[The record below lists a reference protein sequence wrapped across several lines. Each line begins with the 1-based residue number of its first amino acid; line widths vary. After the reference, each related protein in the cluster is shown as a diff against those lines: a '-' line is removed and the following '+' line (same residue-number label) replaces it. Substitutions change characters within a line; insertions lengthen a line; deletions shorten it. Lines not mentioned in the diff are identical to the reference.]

1 MLEEIKRCP
10 SAFIQG
16 DDLAVHECVGWEP
29 FTSSGDLWKLLREEG
44 FSSGPERHSRRISTG
59 KTAVPVKFDLVEPFL
74 TMGKFLNRQ
83 CIHRL
88 DKANLGQRESTECFC
103 FHKEAA
109 SVDTFNA
116 YLITLSAR

>member
-1 MLEEIKRCP
+1 VR
-10 SAFIQG
+10 
-16 DDLAVHECVGWEP
+16 AVHKL
-29 FTSSGDLWKLLREEG
+29 SGDLWELLREEG
-44 FSSGPERHSRRISTG
+44 LSSGPERHSRRISTG

-88 DKANLGQRESTECFC
+88 DKANLGQRESSECFC

-109 SVDTFNA
+109 SVDTFSVLLDHFVGTVKHRLWNGEA
-116 YLITLSAR
+116 DLFGGFEIYY